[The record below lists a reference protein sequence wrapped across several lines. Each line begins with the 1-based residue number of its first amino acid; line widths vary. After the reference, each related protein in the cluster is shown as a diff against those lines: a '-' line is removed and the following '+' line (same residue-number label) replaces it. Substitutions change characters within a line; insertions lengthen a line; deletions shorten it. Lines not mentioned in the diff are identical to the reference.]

1 MQDILR
7 YGGIG
12 LLVYAVARYLQNG
25 YGLDLN
31 AILAGGGGGASLVAG
46 YFSTLK
52 PLIFNQNAP
61 KTDVATKLN
70 DAELVDYESM
80 RHLSSRFGKINDA
93 EALELLRQ
101 LNDKLFKLHHP
112 ESTKNEKVTTN

>member
-31 AILAGGGGGASLVAG
+31 TILAGGGGGASLVAG
-46 YFSTLK
+46 YFNALK
-52 PLIFNQNAP
+52 PLLLKTGVP
-61 KTDVATKLN
+61 TTDVETKLN

-80 RHLSSRFGKINDA
+80 RHLSSRFAKIDDA

-112 ESTKNEKVTTN
+112 ESTKHEKVTNN

>member
-1 MQDILR
+1 MQDIFR

-31 AILAGGGGGASLVAG
+31 AILAGSGGGVSLVAG
-46 YFSTLK
+46 YYNTLK
-52 PLIFNQNAP
+52 PFFLS
-61 KTDVATKLN
+61 KKDVTTTDVATKLN

-80 RHLSSRFGKINDA
+80 RHLSSRFGKINDT
-93 EALELLRQ
+93 EALELLRK

-112 ESTKNEKVTTN
+112 ETKNETTVNS